1 LGALH
6 GTPAGRTKR
15 WVKKICCVTTRR
27 CNLVALGGLWR
38 RWDALTAR
46 TFGLGML
53 GFDGIVLASP
63 RLPPRRL
70 PAPHQTQAFSILAV
84 TLVPT
89 PRLILAPTALAQT
102 DPWPRSASAVR
113 TIMTLAHGSAFSQG
127 TARGERVNRSPRALL
142 NTRNRTV
149 VPIYTSRQEP
159 DREGNSLR
167 KA

>member
-89 PRLILAPTALAQT
+89 PRLILAPTRNKKGSGLIT
-102 DPWPRSASAVR
+102 RRCLWRLLRSTASA
-113 TIMTLAHGSAFSQG
+113 
-127 TARGERVNRSPRALL
+127 
-142 NTRNRTV
+142 
-149 VPIYTSRQEP
+149 
-159 DREGNSLR
+159 EGRLQ
-167 KA
+167 A